1 MVSGALGVAVIG
13 SLISSLYAR
22 EVEGSLSGLPAE
34 AEARAEESVGAA
46 TGIAAQLPTDAGSE
60 LLAATGDAFT
70 QAMGTGLLVAAALAA
85 ATAVVVVRL
94 LPGREPVAG
103 TADVAR
109 LDAQPL
115 AETVRTAKAQG

>member
-1 MVSGALGVAVIG
+1 MRL
-13 SLISSLYAR
+13 SSR
-22 EVEGSLSGLPAE
+22 RMPAT
-34 AEARAEESVGAA
+34 S
-46 TGIAAQLPTDAGSE
+46 

-85 ATAVVVVRL
+85 ATAVVVVRF
-94 LPGREPVAG
+94 LPGREPVAA

-115 AETVRTAKAQG
+115 ADTVRTAKAQG